1 MGAAPVSPSVEIVQ
15 LPDQGRLHICAAAEP
30 TAVLVLGH
38 GAGGGV
44 DVTDLAWLASD
55 LPERGITVVRHEQP
69 WRALGGRV
77 AWPPARLDEGWA
89 PAARA
94 VAERWPGLPVVTG
107 GRSAGARVASRGA
120 ANPDLPAVAGV
131 VTLAFPL
138 HPPGRPDTSRIAELL
153 GVPVP
158 VLAVVGERDPF
169 GTPAELRT
177 AVQAGWE
184 GRNRIV
190 VIPGAG
196 HPLIPAAKV
205 LPRDAVRAMIA
216 DAVATFVLDRAAAR
230 E

>member
-1 MGAAPVSPSVEIVQ
+1 M
-15 LPDQGRLHICAAAEP
+15 AEP
-30 TAVLVLGH
+30 LLEVVDLNVSFHTDDGAVQAVR
-38 GAGGGV
+38 GV
-44 DVTDLAWLASD
+44 DLS
-55 LPERGITVVRHEQP
+55 
-69 WRALGGRV
+69 V
-77 AWPPARLDEGWA
+77 A
-89 PAARA
+89 
-94 VAERWPGLPVVTG
+94 
-107 GRSAGARVASRGA
+107 AG
-120 ANPDLPAVAGV
+120 
-131 VTLAFPL
+131 
-138 HPPGRPDTSRIAELL
+138 E
-153 GVPVP
+153 